1 MSVLEAA
8 LHGHRVV
15 VEFPRGG
22 VADWVALGEV
32 LLQEGL
38 GAWALP
44 AELLPLLPEVLA
56 LFGFRARVGV
66 CGVTDAD
73 GVRAAVAGG
82 AHFVLSPVSGPDL
95 VTAAGE
101 VPLLGGA
108 LTPSEVADAA
118 RAGADAVLVCPADA
132 LGTAYAR
139 TLPPMFPGV
148 RLVPWGRLERY
159 QAEMWLNAG
168 AAGVVVGDVI
178 LRSEDSSGANAADE
192 VGRRAAAFAGL
203 CVST

>member
-1 MSVLEAA
+1 MSVLDAA
-8 LHGHRVV
+8 LQGHRVV

-22 VADWVALGEV
+22 VTDWVALGEV

-44 AELLPLLPEVLA
+44 PELLPLAPEVLA
-56 LFGFRARVGV
+56 LYGFRASVGA
-66 CGVTDAD
+66 CGVTDAA
-73 GVRAAVAGG
+73 GVRAAVDAGV
-82 AHFVLSPVSGPDL
+82 HFVLSPVSGVEL
-95 VTAAGE
+95 VAAAGD

-139 TLPPMFPGV
+139 ALPPMFPGV
-148 RLVPWGRLERY
+148 QIVPWGRLERY
-159 QAEMWLNAG
+159 QAEMWLDAG
-168 AAGVVVGDVI
+168 AAAVVVGDVI
-178 LRSEDSSGANAADE
+178 LRNEDGSGVNAADE
-192 VGRRAAAFAGL
+192 VGRRAAAFGALRGDA
-203 CVST
+203 